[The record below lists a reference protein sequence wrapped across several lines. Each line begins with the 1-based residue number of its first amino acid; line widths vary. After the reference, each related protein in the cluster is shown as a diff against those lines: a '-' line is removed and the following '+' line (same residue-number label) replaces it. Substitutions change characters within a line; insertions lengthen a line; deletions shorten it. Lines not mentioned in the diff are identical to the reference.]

1 MVPQVPRQ
9 KAPKIGIVAPVSGVS
24 DVCMPEI
31 ALDSLDHVLLDLL
44 QRDNQTPARVLA
56 ERAGGLSESAVLR
69 RLRRLRREGVI
80 AADVSVVRPQAVG
93 LPLTVLT
100 LVSLEREGAAALD
113 SFAQRMRARHEVRQC
128 WYVTGEVDWI
138 IVLRLPS
145 MEAYEALTR
154 ELFLADPN
162 IRSFRTLVVMRELVG
177 EADARP
183 LLDIKGA
190 ARTHDNGKQ
199 RS

>member
-1 MVPQVPRQ
+1 MLQVPRQ
-9 KAPKIGIVAPVSGVS
+9 KAPKIGIVAAVSGVS

-31 ALDSLDHVLLDLL
+31 VLDALDHVLLDLL
-44 QRDNQTPARVLA
+44 QRDNQMPARVLA

-93 LPLTVLT
+93 LPLTVVT
-100 LVSLEREGAAALD
+100 LVSLEREGAAAID
-113 SFAQRMRARHEVRQC
+113 GFAQRMRARHEVRQC
-128 WYVTGEVDWI
+128 WYVTGEVDWV

-145 MEAYEALTR
+145 MEAYEVLTR

-177 EADARP
+177 EANARP

-190 ARTHDNGKQ
+190 PRTHDNGKQ